1 MADILEKQRVD
12 RGVKAQFGFY
22 LTAVDGPNRQATFK
36 VRPSKLQLARLA
48 SEGLQVSFKGHF

>member
-36 VRPSKLQLARLA
+36 VRHPNFNLH
-48 SEGLQVSFKGHF
+48 VSL